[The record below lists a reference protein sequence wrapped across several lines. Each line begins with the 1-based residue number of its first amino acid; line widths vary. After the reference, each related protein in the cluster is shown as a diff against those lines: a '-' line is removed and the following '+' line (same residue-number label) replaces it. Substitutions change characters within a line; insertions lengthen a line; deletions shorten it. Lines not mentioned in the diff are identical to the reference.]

1 MAKQQSFADKL
12 NKSKKVEMAIDP
24 DTGKEVRILS
34 VKIIES
40 VKTEKGTWKF
50 LEKMS
55 KVYEGSMKPYNP

>member
-1 MAKQQSFADKL
+1 MAKAQSFADKL
-12 NKSKKVEMAIDP
+12 NKTKKVEMAIDP

-34 VKIIES
+34 IKIVES

-55 KVYEGSMKPYNP
+55 KVYENSLKPYNP

>member
-1 MAKQQSFADKL
+1 MAKAQSFADKL
-12 NKSKKVEMAIDP
+12 NKTKKVEMAIDP

-55 KVYEGSMKPYNP
+55 KVYENSLKPYNP

>member
-24 DTGKEVRILS
+24 DTGKEVRVLS

-40 VKTEKGTWKF
+40 VKTEKGTWKY
-50 LEKMS
+50 LEKMG
-55 KVYEGSMKPYNP
+55 KVYEGSLKPFNK

>member
-1 MAKQQSFADKL
+1 MAKAQSFADKL
-12 NKSKKVEMAIDP
+12 NKTKKVEMAIDP

-34 VKIIES
+34 VKIVES

-55 KVYEGSMKPYNP
+55 KVYENSLKPYNP

>member
-12 NKSKKVEMAIDP
+12 NKSKKVELAIDP

-40 VKTEKGTWKF
+40 VKTDKGTWKF

-55 KVYEGSMKPYNP
+55 KVYEGSLKPYNP

>member
-24 DTGKEVRILS
+24 DTGKEVRVLS

-40 VKTEKGTWKF
+40 VKTEKGTWKY
-50 LEKMS
+50 LEKMG
-55 KVYEGSMKPYNP
+55 KVYEGSLKPFIK

>member
-1 MAKQQSFADKL
+1 MAKAQSFADKI
-12 NKSKKVEMAIDP
+12 NKTKKVEMAIDP

-34 VKIIES
+34 VKVVES

-55 KVYEGSMKPYNP
+55 KVYENSLKPYNP